1 MSVKQLFVMPKEIP
15 MRDDNSEDSSFFEH
29 FFTIIDQTADQI
41 KVLAV
46 THLVRRL
53 TASIVK
59 GVDDRLH
66 FNVFVIDFNDDA
78 VSRTGM
84 IFQ

>member
-1 MSVKQLFVMPKEIP
+1 MSVKQLFVMLKEIP
-15 MRDDNSEDSSFFEH
+15 MTTRVEDSSFFEH